1 LSTFILKASGECGY
15 NLLEWEK
22 VEGAVWYYIYRGEGE
37 GNEESMPLT
46 DFPIKETTYKDTKG
60 LKEGVKYCYYVRA
73 LDEKNVE
80 TARSIE
86 ACAIPTCSSEPPEDE
101 CELNLQFKIGNI
113 YYWVNGEQKGPMLTA
128 PILRW
133 DRTFLI
139 IRHVIEEVGG
149 EIFWDGTNKIVT
161 IITKEGK
168 KIEFQIGNKMYKVNG
183 VSKQIDPYNPNV
195 VPFIDNG
202 RTLIPLRVTGE
213 ELNAKE
219 INWYADR
226 MIAELIFPCPERI
239 KGRIV
244 INVSTNCI
252 KGTTINIYD
261 AAGNLVALGS
271 PNLNGI
277 FDTDCK
283 LPCPATYKVVPKN
296 ENCKFY
302 PESQEVKVPCCPD
315 VAKVAFK
322 CDCEEEVKKICACLV
337 RMTIQPDNNGYYQVN
352 IKENCE
358 SGDPIFTHVLNFP
371 ADLLDRN
378 LGINVLDYY
387 NQFEHPVPNGLGCI
401 SVVFNPSNNVVSE
414 WWAYPDRKPCCG
426 ESCEWICGCILKAEP
441 ADANYW
447 IIVFDKGCDS
457 IDPIDLQIPADLH
470 DINFNLVIEDYI
482 KKFPNNKYWCVEL
495 CLDESGKIVN
505 WKATPEKYP
514 DCCEKEGGRIIVS
527 MPKECL
533 EGTTVY
539 IYSMDGVEVWH
550 GAANNQGVFDTGE
563 NPCILKC
570 PATYKVVPKNE
581 RCKFSPE
588 SAEVRVPCCP
598 DYAKVE
604 FKCECEEEVKK
615 GGIIAKVYCDQATA
629 LVPVSGVKINIFRT
643 SDGTLIWTGITD
655 STGKIDTC
663 FNIEPGQ
670 YKVVPDDFSNMCSDI
685 VPPSHI
691 ANVIAGNKVELGFK
705 CKCLGK
711 NGRII
716 VKMSKECLAGTKV
729 IIYDK
734 DGIEVWSGE
743 ANSDG
748 VFDTGCTLLC
758 PGGPYKVVPVNDKC
772 KFSPPA
778 HEVRINKCCPE
789 YQEVAFKCECE
800 EQVKKGRIDVII
812 PDNCMKET
820 VIEIYDANGRLITTI
835 KEPTNN
841 VFTTGCTLPCPGVY
855 LVKPINKNCKFSPE
869 SQKVEL
875 KNCCPDYARIEFKCE
890 CYGRISV
897 TVPVNC
903 IKGTTIIIYDMKG
916 NIVARGEPNA
926 NGIFDTD
933 CKLPC
938 PATYKVVPKNENCKF
953 YPESQEVKVPCCP
966 DVAKVEFK
974 CECEEVKYGKIVVT
988 IPGNCV
994 KGTTIYIYDLA
1005 GKIVTSGSPN
1015 ANGVFDTDCK
1025 LPCPATYKVVPKNE
1039 NCKFYPESQEVK
1051 VPCCPDYAKVE
1062 FKCECEEVKYGKIV
1076 VTIPGNCVKGT
1087 TIYIYDLAGKI
1098 VTSGSPNANGVFDTD
1113 CKLPCPATYKVV
1125 PKNENCKFYPE
1136 SQEVKVPCCP
1146 DYAKV
1151 EFKCE
1156 CENKGT
1162 TEPFLFFK
1170 KIRSYILKLLN
1181 VAL

>member
-1 LSTFILKASGECGY
+1 MKGINKFFSFLIITALLLSNLTLSVQGLSTFILKASGECGY

-37 GNEESMPLT
+37 GNEVSMPLT

-80 TARSIE
+80 IARSIE

-149 EIFWDGTNKIVT
+149 EIFWDGTNKLVT
-161 IITKEGK
+161 IVTKEGK

-183 VSKQIDPYNPNV
+183 ISKQIDPYNPNV

-261 AAGNLVALGS
+261 AAGNVVTSGS
-271 PNLNGI
+271 PNLNGV

-283 LPCPATYKVVPKN
+283 LPCPATYKVVPKNENCNFYPDSQEIKVPCCPDVAKIAFKCDCEEEVKKICACLVRMTIQPDNNGYYHVNIKENCESGDPVYNLVLNFPADLLDGNLGINILDYYNQFEHPVPTGLGCITVVFNTSNNVVSQWWAYPDRKPCCSEEEPCEWICGCILKAEPAADANYWVVVFDKGCDSIDPIDLQIPANLHDTNLNLTIQDYIRKFPNNKYWCVELCLDESGKIVNWKATPEKYPNCCEKEGGRIIVSMPKECLEGTTVYIYNIEGVEVWHGIANNQGVFDTGENPCILKCPATYKVVPKN

-315 VAKVAFK
+315 V
-322 CDCEEEVKKICACLV
+322 
-337 RMTIQPDNNGYYQVN
+337 
-352 IKENCE
+352 
-358 SGDPIFTHVLNFP
+358 
-371 ADLLDRN
+371 
-378 LGINVLDYY
+378 
-387 NQFEHPVPNGLGCI
+387 
-401 SVVFNPSNNVVSE
+401 
-414 WWAYPDRKPCCG
+414 
-426 ESCEWICGCILKAEP
+426 
-441 ADANYW
+441 
-447 IIVFDKGCDS
+447 
-457 IDPIDLQIPADLH
+457 
-470 DINFNLVIEDYI
+470 
-482 KKFPNNKYWCVEL
+482 
-495 CLDESGKIVN
+495 
-505 WKATPEKYP
+505 
-514 DCCEKEGGRIIVS
+514 
-527 MPKECL
+527 
-533 EGTTVY
+533 
-539 IYSMDGVEVWH
+539 
-550 GAANNQGVFDTGE
+550 
-563 NPCILKC
+563 
-570 PATYKVVPKNE
+570 
-581 RCKFSPE
+581 
-588 SAEVRVPCCP
+588 
-598 DYAKVE
+598 AKVE

-670 YKVVPDDFSNMCSDI
+670 YKVVPDDYSNMCSDI

-691 ANVIAGNKVELGFK
+691 ANVTSGNKVELVFK
-705 CKCLGK
+705 CKCIGK
-711 NGRII
+711 NGRIV
-716 VKMSKECLAGTKV
+716 VKMSKECLTGTKV

-734 DGIEVWSGE
+734 DGNEVWAGE

-789 YQEVAFKCECE
+789 YQEVEFKCDCEEEKGRIFVTMPENCSGGTTINIYDAAGNVVASGSPNRSGIYDTDCKLKCPGTYLVKPVNKICKFYPESQKVELKNCCPDYAKVEFKCECE
-800 EQVKKGRIDVII
+800 EEKKGRIDVIL
-812 PDNCMKET
+812 PDNCMKGT

-875 KNCCPDYARIEFKCE
+875 KNCCPDYARI
-890 CYGRISV
+890 
-897 TVPVNC
+897 
-903 IKGTTIIIYDMKG
+903 
-916 NIVARGEPNA
+916 
-926 NGIFDTD
+926 
-933 CKLPC
+933 
-938 PATYKVVPKNENCKF
+938 
-953 YPESQEVKVPCCP
+953 
-966 DVAKVEFK
+966 
-974 CECEEVKYGKIVVT
+974 
-988 IPGNCV
+988 
-994 KGTTIYIYDLA
+994 
-1005 GKIVTSGSPN
+1005 
-1015 ANGVFDTDCK
+1015 
-1025 LPCPATYKVVPKNE
+1025 
-1039 NCKFYPESQEVK
+1039 
-1051 VPCCPDYAKVE
+1051 E